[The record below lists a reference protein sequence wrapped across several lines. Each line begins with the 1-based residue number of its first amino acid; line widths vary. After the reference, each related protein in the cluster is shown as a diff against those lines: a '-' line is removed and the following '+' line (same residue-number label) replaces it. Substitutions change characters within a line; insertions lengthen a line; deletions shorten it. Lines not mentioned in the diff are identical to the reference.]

1 MIQNKIKRI
10 TYAIIVTLIGFSTS
24 SAEGPVDV
32 YGEMKVSGRY
42 FVGSSDKYKESL
54 VQVKGLSFFWNQWGG
69 QSQWNAGVVDI
80 MVDDYS
86 AEVLR
91 VPVSTSR
98 GGKRANLNDAAAVID
113 QCIKRGIYI
122 IIDFHAHHAHEE
134 LSEAKEFFT
143 NAVNKYGNNDHV
155 IFEVYN
161 EPDTEDW
168 GPVRDYGNA
177 IVKHI
182 RDAGSDNLI
191 IMGTPKFDQIF
202 DGIKEDP
209 VIDPANN
216 LAYAM
221 HFYSYSHKVDDD
233 WLGGNFNVAIKQE
246 LPIFVSEWGTSHS
259 DGGQG
264 GSTFDGESADEWH
277 AILDRFG
284 WSSAM
289 WSIHS
294 DGQSSAIWGNSG
306 QADGYIKNLLSTWKE
321 IADWRTGATRAI
333 PDEFMAYDKKY
344 SVASPNT
351 TVTLEADYGG
361 GAGPFSFSWFKKS
374 AAEAK
379 IGNATGETTEI
390 TNLAEGT
397 YTFGLT
403 VKDGQG
409 SKSKSVHT
417 VVIGAQAAP
426 ESSEDK
432 DEKPSSA
439 DDTNE
444 DHASSSKGSDD
455 KADDDSSGQ
464 KADDYDDGDDD
475 KSSSSQKK
483 VSDSDDNSSS
493 SDGVIP
499 IITQKVKGSSHVGIA
514 AILLNGQTVSLGM
527 AQSGHY
533 QVTVWAVTGEKLAD
547 LGNHYL
553 EQGNNSVQLPKE
565 VSQATAVVRVVKQ

>member
-1 MIQNKIKRI
+1 MIQNKIKQV
-10 TYAIIVTLIGFSTS
+10 TYAILTALIGFSTV

-42 FVGSSDKYKESL
+42 FVGSAEKYKESL

-69 QSQWNAGVVDI
+69 QSQWNAGIVDK
-80 MVDDYS
+80 MVDDYN
-86 AEVLR
+86 AEILR
-91 VPVSTSR
+91 VPVATSR
-98 GGKRANLNDAAAVID
+98 GGKRANLNDAVAVID
-113 QCIKRGIYI
+113 QCIKRGIYV

-134 LSEAKEFFT
+134 LGEAKEFFT
-143 NAVNKYGNNDHV
+143 NVVNRYGDKDNV

-182 RDAGSDNLI
+182 RDAGSNNLI

-209 VIDPANN
+209 VIDPDNN

-233 WLGGNFNVAIKQE
+233 WLGGNFNVAIKEE

-277 AILDRFG
+277 ALLDRFG

-306 QADGYIKNLLSTWKE
+306 QADGYIKKLLNDWKE
-321 IADWRTGATRAI
+321 VADWRNGTVRAI
-333 PDEFMAYDKKY
+333 PDEFMSYDKKY
-344 SVASPNT
+344 SVASPGT
-351 TVTLEADYGG
+351 TVTLEADFAG
-361 GAGPFSFSWFKKS
+361 GAGPYTFSWFKKS

-379 IGNATGETTEI
+379 IGNGTGEITEI
-390 TNLAEGT
+390 TNLADGA

-409 SKSKSVHT
+409 SKAKSVHT
-417 VVIGAQAAP
+417 VVVKAQPAP
-426 ESSEDK
+426 ESSEAK
-432 DEKPSSA
+432 IIESSPE
-439 DDTNE
+439 NGQ
-444 DHASSSKGSDD
+444 SSSQMGDAESFN
-455 KADDDSSGQ
+455 
-464 KADDYDDGDDD
+464 DGDDD
-475 KSSSSQKK
+475 QSSSSNGA
-483 VSDSDDNSSS
+483 VSNSDTKNSSS
-493 SDGVIP
+493 GKLAPLIAQNVNG
-499 IITQKVKGSSHVGIA
+499 TSSSMIA
-514 AILLNGQTVSLGM
+514 TLLLNGQSVSLGID
-527 AQSGHY
+527 QSGHY
-533 QVTVWAVTGEKLAD
+533 QVTLWAVTGEKLVD
-547 LGNHYL
+547 LGNQYL
-553 EQGNNSVQLPKE
+553 ERGNNSIELPRGF
-565 VSQATAVVRVVKQ
+565 SQSAAVVHVVKQ